1 MVNPFL
7 TTFTS
12 HPPILPF
19 QFLALAHKATFTFFI
34 ALGQLSPLF
43 APQDRPA
50 TNSSAA
56 LDDQHLERLEQM
68 AQSSEIETQRLLAL
82 EMAPIV
88 GDEAGQNDLKGRVRE
103 WLVQNT
109 IRADPEVR
117 DAMGR
122 AMAKRRMGAP
132 SGARP
137 IAI

>member
-1 MVNPFL
+1 
-7 TTFTS
+7 
-12 HPPILPF
+12 
-19 QFLALAHKATFTFFI
+19 
-34 ALGQLSPLF
+34 
-43 APQDRPA
+43 
-50 TNSSAA
+50 
-56 LDDQHLERLEQM
+56 M

-137 IAI
+137 IVI

>member
-1 MVNPFL
+1 MNPLF

-50 TNSSAA
+50 SS
-56 LDDQHLERLEQM
+56 LSSGFEEQHLQRLEQM
-68 AQSSEIETQRLLAL
+68 AQGTEIETQRLLAL
-82 EMAPIV
+82 EMTPIV
-88 GDEAGQNDLKGRVRE
+88 GDEAGQNDMKGRVRE

-109 IRADPEVR
+109 IRSDPEVR

-122 AMAKRRMGAP
+122 AMAKRRIGAP
-132 SGARP
+132 AGARP
-137 IAI
+137 IAT